1 MNETHMQLTKFT
13 SPIIDVI
20 FIYRSQQADYRQ
32 LNKNIDLMTSKNK
45 PLLVIGDF
53 NFCFL
58 EASNVTKSYFK
69 EKNFQQ
75 IIEEPTHIG
84 GHLLDQAYLRDT
96 SGALEYTVELHSKY
110 FTDHKCL
117 AITFKKVTG

>member
-1 MNETHMQLTKFT
+1 MQLSKFT
-13 SPIIDVI
+13 SSIVDVI
-20 FIYRSQQADYRQ
+20 FIYRSQQADYHQ
-32 LNKNIDLMTSKNK
+32 LNKIIDQMTNK
-45 PLLVIGDF
+45 EIPLLVIGDF

-58 EASNVTKSYFK
+58 EASNATKSYFQ
-69 EKNFQQ
+69 EKNFKQ
-75 IIEEPTHIG
+75 IINEPTHIG

-96 SGALEYTVELHSKY
+96 SGALEFAVELHSKY